1 MMHQVKK
8 MLLRDSDVEWE
19 KFGRTDPYY
28 GVLSCERFHID
39 KMDDDSLA
47 DFFESGQRQ
56 IDFILETIRSS
67 IDPEFAPRR
76 ALDFGCGVG
85 RCAIALA
92 RACETVTG
100 VDVSN
105 SMLREAEKRSAE
117 QSIKNL
123 RFLQSADD
131 LSCLAGQFDLIHS
144 SLVFQHINQKRG
156 MRIFARLVDLLSDNG
171 VGAVQFIYD
180 RSESALVRQMGNLR
194 RAIPVWH
201 PLSTCYMASQLL
213 NRLWKKM
220 STTSTNFSPCFARMV
235 AVRCICDC
243 LSSRIDG
250 APLFFSR
257 RTKKKRHITCT
268 FSG

>member
-201 PLSTCYMASQLL
+201 PIVNLLYGKPASEPLMEKNVYDVNQLL
-213 NRLWKKM
+213 TMLCENGCSKVHLRLFKFPNRW
-220 STTSTNFSPCFARMV
+220 STIIFFQKNQEE
-235 AVRCICDC
+235 
-243 LSSRIDG
+243 
-250 APLFFSR
+250 APYNV
-257 RTKKKRHITCT
+257 HI
-268 FSG
+268 